1 MVQKIFC
8 DFVIK
13 CNTKRTFLKHYNK
26 TSNPKVL
33 IKQEIKNLKANGNQA
48 DQMLKVSVVQR
59 QRELYEWVTD
69 RDQDKE
75 GKPECT

>member
-1 MVQKIFC
+1 MFC

-13 CNTKRTFLKHYNK
+13 CNTKRKFFKHCNK
-26 TSNPKVL
+26 ISNPKVL
-33 IKQEIKNLKANGNQA
+33 IKQEIKNLKANGNKA

-59 QRELYEWVTD
+59 QRELYEWMTG

-75 GKPECT
+75 G